1 MSALVHEKPNQSRFR
16 KILDWCRARI
26 KGESESEFACCCDAE
41 IERMAKDIR
50 MSASELRAAA
60 RRAPN
65 SADLLPRRMAALDLD
80 PDEVSRI
87 ETAAFR
93 DLQRVCTFCKSHR
106 RCARDFVRN
115 APIEAWERYCPNT
128 DTLAALNAM
137 PWRSRGEW

>member
-1 MSALVHEKPNQSRFR
+1 MSALLHEKPNQSRFR
-16 KILDWCRARI
+16 KILDWCRARV

-80 PDEVSRI
+80 PNEVSRM

-93 DLQRVCTFCKSHR
+93 ISSASALS
-106 RCARDFVRN
+106 AN
-115 APIEAWERYCPNT
+115 PI
-128 DTLAALNAM
+128 
-137 PWRSRGEW
+137 GVVQGI